1 VRYSTSDML
10 IFRPPNFNMD
20 QDKTFLQN
28 LSKYLNNASFAV
40 LNRSAIYSPE
50 LIEENEFEHKFH
62 VFGSQDEPYITTVG
76 WNKQFRIHS
85 SCTCPYTGEGICK
98 HQVAAIQ
105 LMINELRSK
114 KINTLKAKVMTM
126 EKDSSRF
133 LSIPVNNGVIDLAA
147 LSKMKFESSHF
158 YYLPTTITEVTENS
172 VKGYFEDYR
181 KNYEQVLTY
190 NRDADE
196 LLLSCT
202 CNAKNNCHHRKQFI
216 ELFLDR
222 FPSDYFSPN
231 FLTDF
236 KFKVEQ
242 DNGLPNHLKFDDVLT
257 LKITPKGIEIEQKV
271 KNLTIVDKGPLQLLS
286 EEKSSFFLPPTTENV
301 ENIGV
306 GLCLESYQKKIQDVY
321 PFTGKYNKAKTE
333 ISTRFTQVHS
343 HNLTETLSELKA
355 TTQKQFLLE
364 TMQLSHAYKQYIYNE
379 TAENMRELWEKV
391 NNSLATWQQFPIYV
405 YNSKKTFVKKNV
417 TPIRIQPNNFQ
428 PVLKVTET
436 DKFFQL
442 DIKIKYEHQ
451 SYLIQSNLLN
461 VTPLGIIHKD
471 ELNTFASPEQAQIL
485 IKLLEKGQVNV
496 IKTDVKTFRENVL
509 KPFSQ
514 YFEIDFPALKS
525 LRKKAALENLEKH
538 VYLSDEEGEY
548 VVLRAVVQ
556 YGEHQISPA
565 SQEKIWDDEEI
576 LAYAERN
583 HEAEQAFIALMQSLH
598 PDFQT
603 KTDFFYLTGEQA
615 LQSLWLMDAIEK
627 MKANDIKVFGLNN
640 LSNIRYNL
648 NKPSF
653 SMNLSSG
660 TDWFDMNI
668 DISFGEQKVDLKQLQ
683 KAIVNQQNFVELGDG
698 TLGLLPQDWIEKY
711 KKYFKLG
718 QVKKDK
724 IEISNYQFN
733 IIDELY
739 EELTNTPKFL
749 EELHEKKK
757 RLLNLSELTDVPK
770 PRGLKAKL
778 RAYQQ
783 EGLNWLVFLHEN
795 KLGGCLADDMGL
807 GKTLQTIAF
816 LLHLKN
822 NTPKKDRL
830 PHLIIAPTS
839 LMFNWQA
846 EIEKFAPSLKML
858 AYIGP
863 NRDELRPKLHEQ
875 DIILSTYGS
884 LIKDVHFHQNNHY
897 GYVILDESQA
907 IKNPQ
912 SQRFKAVRLLQCENR
927 LVLTGTPIENNTF
940 DLYSQ
945 FNFINPGIF
954 GSIKHFKATFSD
966 AIDKDQDTYTSQLLA
981 RMINPFILRR
991 TKAQVATELPPK
1003 TESVIYCEMGPEQ
1016 RKVYDDF
1023 KLYFR
1028 QKLLEQIEEEGENKS
1043 QMYILQGLTK
1053 LRQICNSTAL
1063 ADKNKDYGNYSAKLD
1078 ELTRHLK
1085 EKVNNHK
1092 VLVFSQFVGMLQL
1105 VKKRLEAENIAFEYL
1120 DGQTTNR
1127 EEKVNNFQSNSDIRV
1142 FLISLK
1148 AGGTGLNLTEADY
1161 VYLIDPWWNP
1171 AVESQAID
1179 RSYRI
1184 GQDKKVMAYRMICKD
1199 TIEEKIVKLQDKKKT
1214 VASEV
1219 IQVDQDKK
1227 TFKKE
1232 DVELFF
1238 G

>member
-1 VRYSTSDML
+1 
-10 IFRPPNFNMD
+10 MD
-20 QDKTFLQN
+20 NDKTLLQH
-28 LSKYLNNASFAV
+28 LSKFLEDNASFVV
-40 LNRSAIYSPE
+40 LNRAAIYTPE
-50 LIEENEFEHKFH
+50 LIEENESVFKFH
-62 VFGSQDEPYITTVG
+62 VHGSLDEPYLTNIW
-76 WNKQFRIHS
+76 WNAQFRIYS
-85 SCTCPYTGEGICK
+85 SCTCPYSGEGICK
-98 HQVAAIQ
+98 HQVAAIH
-105 LMINELRSK
+105 LMMKELKSR
-114 KINTLKAKVMTM
+114 KINALKSKVSEL
-126 EKDSSRF
+126 EKHSNRF
-133 LSIPVNNGVIDLAA
+133 TEIPVENGVIDLAA
-147 LSKMKFESSHF
+147 LSRMKFESSHF
-158 YYLPTTITEVTENS
+158 YYLPTKITEVDNDS
-172 VKGYFEDYR
+172 IKGHFEDFR
-181 KNYEQVLTY
+181 KNYEQELKY
-190 NRDADE
+190 NEATDE
-196 LLLSCT
+196 LLLSCN
-202 CNAKNNCHHRKQFI
+202 CNARKNCNHKLQFI
-216 ELFLDR
+216 NLFLDR
-222 FPSDYFSPN
+222 FPNDYFSPN
-231 FLTDF
+231 FLPDF
-236 KFKVEQ
+236 KRKIEQ
-242 DNGLPNHLKFDDVLT
+242 ENNFPPSLKFDDVLM
-257 LKITPKGIEIEQKV
+257 LKFSPKGLEVEQKI
-271 KNLTIVDKGPLQLLS
+271 KNLTIAEKGPLQLFT
-286 EEKSSFFLPPTTENV
+286 EEKSSFHLPPSSEKAENYG
-301 ENIGV
+301 I
-306 GLCLESYQKKIQDVY
+306 GLCLESHQKKIRNIY

-333 ISTRFTQVHS
+333 LSTKFSQVYDHT
-343 HNLTETLSELKA
+343 LTETLSELKE
-355 TTQKQFLLE
+355 TTQKQYLLE
-364 TMQLSHAYKQYIYNE
+364 AVQLAHYYMQYIQDE
-379 TAENMRELWEKV
+379 TPENIRQLWEKF
-391 NNSLATWQQFPIYV
+391 NNALSLWQQFPIFL
-405 YNSKKTFVKKNV
+405 YNSKKTFVRKHV
-417 TPIRIQPNNFQ
+417 TPILIQPNNFQ
-428 PVLKVTET
+428 PILKVTET

-442 DIKIKYEHQ
+442 DIKIKYDHQ
-451 SYLIQSNLLN
+451 SYLLQSNLLTL
-461 VTPLGIIHKD
+461 TPIGIIHK
-471 ELNTFASPEQAQIL
+471 EQLQSFASPEQAQL
-485 IKLLEKGQVNV
+485 IMKLYDKGQINV
-496 IKTDVKTFRENVL
+496 IKTDLKTFRENVL
-509 KPFSQ
+509 KPFSKHV
-514 YFEIDFPALKS
+514 EIDFPGLKAIQ
-525 LRKKAALENLEKH
+525 KKNALENFEKH
-538 VYLSDEEGEY
+538 IYLSDEEGEY

-556 YGEHQISPA
+556 YGEHQISPD
-565 SQEKIWDDEEI
+565 SQEKIWDEEEV
-576 LAYAERN
+576 LSYAERN
-583 HEAEQAFIALMQSLH
+583 HKEEQAFIAFMQNLH
-598 PDFQT
+598 PDFT
-603 KTDFFYLTGEQA
+603 SKTDFFYLTGEQA
-615 LQSLWLMDAIEK
+615 LQGLWLMDAIEK
-627 MKANDIKVFGLNN
+627 MKENDIKIFGLNN

-668 DISFGEQKVDLKQLQ
+668 DISFGDQKVDLKQLQ

-749 EELHEKKK
+749 VELHEKKK

-778 RAYQQ
+778 RTYQH

-822 NTPKKDRL
+822 NTTKKERL

-846 EIEKFAPSLKML
+846 EIEKFAPSMKML

-863 NRDELRPKLHEQ
+863 NREELRPLFSEQ

-884 LIKDVHFHQNNHY
+884 LIKDVHFHKNNNY
-897 GYVILDESQA
+897 SYVVLDESQA

-981 RMINPFILRR
+981 RMIHPFILRR

-1003 TESVIYCEMGPEQ
+1003 TESVIYCEMGSEQ
-1016 RKVYDDF
+1016 RKVYEDF

-1085 EKVNNHK
+1085 EKVHNHK

-1105 VKKRLEAENIAFEYL
+1105 VKTRLEKEGILFEYL
-1120 DGQTTNR
+1120 DGQTSNR
-1127 EEKVNNFQSNSDIRV
+1127 EEKVNNFQTNSDIRV